1 MMLGTA
7 LVGSGFFLFFSNL
20 HRRQAK
26 KEEKDIIA
34 PGTIPTCSLVPSL
47 RYK

>member
-1 MMLGTA
+1 MVLGMA

-26 KEEKDIIA
+26 KEERDIIS
-34 PGTIPTCSLVPSL
+34 PGIIPTCSSVP
-47 RYK
+47 